1 MELKENFLME
11 IKAVVE
17 MENVPGEL
25 IINWDQTAMKVC
37 PSCNWTMERR
47 GTKRVEIT
55 SIDDKRQI
63 TAVFGCTFT
72 GKFLPI
78 QLIYQGKTHRSYPLG
93 VSFPPDWD
101 ICCTPNH
108 WSNETTMIAYLE
120 KIIIPYVAESRK
132 QLKLSSQHPA
142 LVIFDVFK
150 GQCTESVIQLLE
162 ENNILYVIIP
172 PNTTDKLQPLDLSV
186 NKPAKDFV
194 RRKFQEWYSDKILDQ
209 LENNIEEE
217 IDTRLSVMK
226 PLSAQWTIE
235 MFNYLVSHPS
245 IIING
250 FREAGITEILD
261 QN

>member
-1 MELKENFLME
+1 
-11 IKAVVE
+11 
-17 MENVPGEL
+17 
-25 IINWDQTAMKVC
+25 
-37 PSCNWTMERR
+37 
-47 GTKRVEIT
+47 
-55 SIDDKRQI
+55 
-63 TAVFGCTFT
+63 
-72 GKFLPI
+72 
-78 QLIYQGKTHRSYPLG
+78 
-93 VSFPPDWD
+93 
-101 ICCTPNH
+101 
-108 WSNETTMIAYLE
+108 MIAYLE
-120 KIIIPYVAESRK
+120 KIIIPYVTESRK

-162 ENNILYVIIP
+162 ENNILYVIIS
-172 PNTTDKLQPLDLSV
+172 PNTTDKLQPLDF

-209 LENNIEEE
+209 LENNIEEK
-217 IDTRLSVMK
+217 IDTRISVMK

-261 QN
+261 EN